1 MEEKALFD
9 KFNAISAKAWKQK
22 IQYDLRGAD
31 YNDSLVWESPESIHV
46 KPFYHVD
53 DFQDID
59 FDGLQNTGSW
69 SIVEEIFVAEAT
81 KANKKALDCL
91 GRGAEG
97 LVFIIAIEDIELE
110 VLLAGIDLAKVT
122 IYFNMHFLSETFVK
136 KIHDLMKESTSKI
149 YLNIDIIGN
158 FARSGNW
165 FSGNEKDFSALN
177 QILEH
182 NLCANTVTV
191 DASLYQNAGA
201 NMVQQLAYALG
212 HANEYLNYFEAKGG
226 VRLQQMTFKIS
237 VGGNY
242 FFEIAKIRALRLL
255 WKTLADEYKAK
266 PDCHIIATPSK
277 RNKTLYD
284 YNVNMLRTTTE
295 CMSAVLGGADAIC
308 NLRYDAIYHKN
319 NEFGERIAR
328 NQLLVLKEEGYFDKV
343 NNPADGTY
351 YIESLTKQLAEKA
364 LKLFKNVEGSGGF
377 LKQLKNHTV
386 QKKIKESAQ
395 KEQHEFDQNKK
406 VLVGTNVFMNSD
418 DLMKDNLEIHPFLKT
433 EKRKTVIEPILE
445 KRLAEDLEKKRLKNE

>member
-22 IQYDLRGAD
+22 IQYDLKGAD

-46 KPFYHVD
+46 KPFYHAD

-97 LVFIIAIEDIELE
+97 LVFIIPVKDIELE

-136 KIHDLMKESTSKI
+136 KIHDLVKGSISKI
-149 YLNIDIIGN
+149 HLNIDIIGN
-158 FARSGNW
+158 FASTGNW
-165 FSGNEKDFSALN
+165 FSGNEEDFSTLN

-201 NMVQQLAYALG
+201 NMVQQLAYVLG

-255 WKTLADEYKAK
+255 WKTLADEYKVK

-295 CMSAVLGGADAIC
+295 CMSAVLGGADAIY

-343 NNPADGTY
+343 NNPADGAY

-364 LKLFKNVEGSGGF
+364 LKLFKSIEGSGGF

-406 VLVGTNVFMNSD
+406 VLVGANAFMNSD

>member
-1 MEEKALFD
+1 MLFD
-9 KFNAISAKAWKQK
+9 QFNTVSAKAWKQK
-22 IQYDLRGAD
+22 IQYDLKGAD
-31 YNDSLVWESPESIHV
+31 YNDSLVWQSPEGINV
-46 KPFYHVD
+46 KPFYHAD
-53 DFQDID
+53 DLEDID
-59 FDGLQNTGSW
+59 FDTSLNTGSW
-69 SIVEEIFVAEAT
+69 SIVQEIFVSEAS
-81 KANKKALDCL
+81 KANKKAIDCL
-91 GRGAEG
+91 GRGAES
-97 LVFIIAIEDIELE
+97 LIFIIATEDIELK
-110 VLLAGIDLAKVT
+110 VLLAGIDLVKVAV
-122 IYFNMHFLSETFVK
+122 YFNLHFLSGIFVK
-136 KIHDLMKESTSKI
+136 KIHDLVKGPTSNI
-149 YLNIDIIGN
+149 HLNIDIIGN
-158 FARSGNW
+158 LARSGNW
-165 FSGNEKDFSALN
+165 FSSNEKDFFTLN
-177 QILEH
+177 RILEQD
-182 NLCANTVTV
+182 LCTNTVTV

-212 HANEYLNYFEAKGG
+212 HANEYLNYFEAKATA
-226 VRLQQMTFKIS
+226 RSQKMTFKIS

-255 WKTLADEYKAK
+255 WKTLAVEYGVR
-266 PDCHIIATPSK
+266 PDCHIIAAPSK

-343 NNPADGTY
+343 NNPSDGAY
-351 YIESLTKQLAEKA
+351 YIESLTRQLAEKA
-364 LKLFKNVEGSGGF
+364 LKLFKKIEDTGGF

-395 KEQHEFDQNKK
+395 KEQRGFNENKK
-406 VLVGTNVFMNSD
+406 VLVGTNAFMNSH
-418 DLMKDNLEIHPFLKT
+418 DLMKDNLEIHSFLKT
-433 EKRKTVIEPILE
+433 QERKTVIEPILE

>member
-1 MEEKALFD
+1 
-9 KFNAISAKAWKQK
+9 
-22 IQYDLRGAD
+22 
-31 YNDSLVWESPESIHV
+31 
-46 KPFYHVD
+46 
-53 DFQDID
+53 
-59 FDGLQNTGSW
+59 
-69 SIVEEIFVAEAT
+69 
-81 KANKKALDCL
+81 
-91 GRGAEG
+91 
-97 LVFIIAIEDIELE
+97 
-110 VLLAGIDLAKVT
+110 
-122 IYFNMHFLSETFVK
+122 
-136 KIHDLMKESTSKI
+136 
-149 YLNIDIIGN
+149 
-158 FARSGNW
+158 
-165 FSGNEKDFSALN
+165 
-177 QILEH
+177 
-182 NLCANTVTV
+182 
-191 DASLYQNAGA
+191 
-201 NMVQQLAYALG
+201 
-212 HANEYLNYFEAKGG
+212 
-226 VRLQQMTFKIS
+226 MTFKIS

-255 WKTLADEYKAK
+255 WKTLADEYKVK

-343 NNPADGTY
+343 NNPADGAY

-364 LKLFKNVEGSGGF
+364 LKLFKSIEGSGGF

-386 QKKIKESAQ
+386 QKKIKESVQ

-406 VLVGTNVFMNSD
+406 VIVGTNAFMNSD